1 MEVCN
6 MLMKMRVDVNVMDVV
21 RNLEINLKVWI
32 SYYV

>member
-21 RNLEINLKVWI
+21 RNLEVNLKV
-32 SYYV
+32 

>member
-21 RNLEINLKVWI
+21 RNLEVNLKF
-32 SYYV
+32 

>member
-1 MEVCN
+1 

-21 RNLEINLKVWI
+21 RNLEVNLKVYI